1 MLSLQLSVQFYCH
14 LFAANENRY
23 EGSWRDDKKNGP
35 GKFFYLTTGQIYEG
49 VWNNDIAKCG
59 SMKDF
64 NRDEAPKPTKYPI
77 PDVSNKS
84 KHSYTVYIVTSS

>member
-1 MLSLQLSVQFYCH
+1 
-14 LFAANENRY
+14 
-23 EGSWRDDKKNGP
+23 
-35 GKFFYLTTGQIYEG
+35 
-49 VWNNDIAKCG
+49 
-59 SMKDF
+59 MKDF